1 MGVSPAGLA
10 RQGPPSSPGPP
21 TLPGHDSGTAPYQ
34 AVPPVGTL
42 GCLPHGLPPC
52 RWRWGCHR
60 GPFPRV
66 SRHRPLPPGQAGS
79 KGGDCP
85 PSPRPPG
92 PQEPT
97 EPPSKPGGCRVLIL
111 LGTGRMMS
119 LLSPPW
125 GGRGHRREWGI
136 RDAPRGHGDRAVP
149 APWDAGN
156 VGTGGVPIPWADTG
170 DAGTRAVRV
179 PPPQPAVR
187 DIWGQGCP
195 RAPGYRGGHGDEG
208 QPCHPRRGRG
218 HGERNEGTHKGLDTG
233 PGPPPLPGTERPNP
247 FPSRPHP
254 PRGHSPGRGRWSRCR
269 CCPAGDDAI
278 AAAAAP
284 APAA

>member
-66 SRHRPLPPGQAGS
+66 SRHRPLPLGQAGS

-179 PPPQPAVR
+179 PPPPTRCA
-187 DIWGQGCP
+187 GHLGTGLSPCP
-195 RAPGYRGGHGDEG
+195 GLPGGT
-208 QPCHPRRGRG
+208 RGRG
-218 HGERNEGTHKGLDTG
+218 PTLPPTAWPGARGKKRGDTQGPGHGPGATPAPRHRKTESLPEPPPPSPRTLTG
-233 PGPPPLPGTERPNP
+233 PGALEPVPLL
-247 FPSRPHP
+247 
-254 PRGHSPGRGRWSRCR
+254 PRGG
-269 CCPAGDDAI
+269 
-278 AAAAAP
+278 
-284 APAA
+284 